1 MKRNLLILSALSVLF
16 TACNKTETEPTQPYD
31 SGVLVLNSGN
41 FFDNNGSITLL
52 ERNSKNA
59 SYDIFQKENLR
70 AISGGISGYTEVDEK
85 GLILVDNSTDG
96 KDAIEIVNARTF
108 KSVGVIREVENPR
121 KAIKVGTNKAYVVC
135 WDALNA
141 DYSYKAGYVAV
152 IDLVSNQLSK
162 KIPVQN
168 GSETIQ
174 VIGNEA
180 FIGNTGSGK
189 TILSVID
196 IATDAVKQTI
206 EIGQNPNI
214 IGLDANNKLWVF
226 AGGELV
232 KFNPSTKTVES
243 RIKITSAN
251 SSKSPSS
258 FAMSP
263 DKKTVYFTYS
273 FYDSA
278 DGWKQ
283 KGETYSF
290 STDATSIS
298 ADKPFINRLFGGG
311 IAVDPQTGT
320 IYAGLV
326 PSFKQAG
333 YAFRYNP
340 TGTLIDSVKAEIA
353 PSKFYFKK

>member
-1 MKRNLLILSALSVLF
+1 MKRNLLILSTLAIIA
-16 TACNKTETEPTQPYD
+16 TACDKTETEPSQPYD
-31 SGVLVLNSGN
+31 KGVLVVNSGN
-41 FFDNNGSITLL
+41 FFDNNGSITLIQ
-52 ERNSKNA
+52 RSGTTA

-70 AISGGISGYTEVDEK
+70 AIAGGISGYTEVDDK
-85 GLILVDNSTDG
+85 GLILVDNSTVG

-108 KSVGVIREVENPR
+108 KSVGVINEVENPR
-121 KAIKVGTNKAYVVC
+121 NAVKVGTNKAYVVC

-152 IDLVSNQLSK
+152 IDLLSNKMVK
-162 KIPVQN
+162 KIEVQN
-168 GSETIQ
+168 GSESIQ
-174 VIGNEA
+174 IVGNEA
-180 FIGNTGSGK
+180 FVGNTGSGK
-189 TILSVID
+189 SIISVID
-196 IATDAVKQTI
+196 ITTDAVKQTI
-206 EIGQNPNI
+206 EIGRNPNI
-214 IGLDANNKLWVF
+214 IGLDANNKLWVS

-232 KFNPSTKTVES
+232 KFNPTTKIAES
-243 RIKITSAN
+243 RIKITSTN
-251 SSKSPSS
+251 STKSPSS
-258 FAMSP
+258 FAMSS

-290 STDATSIS
+290 STDAATIT
-298 ADKPFINRLFGGG
+298 ADKPFINRLFSGGL
-311 IAVDPQTGT
+311 AVDPQTGI

-333 YAFRYNP
+333 YVFRYNP